1 MTVMRV
7 LLNGGRY
14 GNRYIWTAI
23 SRRHPEVM
31 EGNGLQSAVMQ
42 WRRTLSNAGG
52 AEAQLKEQ
60 KEEKKDAMVSNYWG
74 ISRPKITREDGSE
87 WPWNCFMVEI
97 FLHSHISIFSR
108 FFLYN
113 SKI

>member
-1 MTVMRV
+1 M
-7 LLNGGRY
+7 
-14 GNRYIWTAI
+14 
-23 SRRHPEVM
+23 
-31 EGNGLQSAVMQ
+31 
-42 WRRTLSNAGG
+42 LSNAGG